1 MKVAIIGMAKS
12 GKTTIFN
19 TLTKGNAEVT
29 AYSSSLHPNIGIAKV
44 PDPRLIA
51 LTETFHPKKS
61 TPAEVTY
68 VDIGASLKAVSNKGE
83 ITGEVLNYLT
93 TADALL
99 QVVRTFED
107 KNIVHAEGNIDVE
120 RDISTMDLELAFSDL
135 AIIEKRLDRI
145 DSALKKAKVTERD
158 SYLKEQNLLNR
169 VKKDL
174 ENDIPIRQQTFDQ
187 HENKTIQ
194 HYQFLTEKPMM
205 IILNIGEDQLSQS
218 VIIEA
223 EIRESHLQFAV
234 IAICGKLEMELSQL
248 DDSSAREFRD
258 TMGLT
263 EPALDRV
270 IRSSYSLLG
279 LLSFFTTGEDEV
291 KAWTILNNSTAP
303 QAAGKVHSDIERGF
317 IRAEVISFVDFE
329 RCGNMSEARKKGLL
343 RTEGKNY
350 IVQNG
355 DMINFLFNI

>member
-1 MKVAIIGMAKS
+1 MKVAIIGLAKS

-44 PDPRLIA
+44 PDPRILS
-51 LTETFHPKKS
+51 LTETFRPKKS
-61 TPAEVTY
+61 TPAEVNY
-68 VDIGASLKAVSNKGE
+68 VDIGASLKASSNKGE

-107 KNIVHAEGNIDVE
+107 KNIVHAEGSIDAE
-120 RDISTMDLELAFSDL
+120 RDISTLDLELAFSDL
-135 AIIEKRLDRI
+135 AIIEKRLNRI
-145 DSALKKAKVTERD
+145 DSALKKAKVIERE
-158 SYLKEQNLLNR
+158 SYIKEQSLLNK

-187 HENKTIQ
+187 HEHKTIQ

-205 IILNIGEDQLSQS
+205 IILNTGEDQLSQS
-218 VIIEA
+218 ELIET
-223 EIRESHLQFAV
+223 ETKESHSQFAV

-258 TMGLT
+258 TMGLA

-270 IRSSYSLLG
+270 IRSSYTLLG
-279 LLSFFTTGEDEV
+279 LSSFFTTGADEV
-291 KAWTILNNSTAP
+291 KAWTIPNNTPAP
-303 QAAGKVHSDIERGF
+303 QAAGKVHSDIEKGF
-317 IRAEVISFVDFE
+317 IRAEVISYADFV
-329 RCGNMSEARKKGLL
+329 RCENMSEARKKGLL

-350 IVQNG
+350 FVQDG
-355 DMINFLFNI
+355 DIINYLFNI

>member
-1 MKVAIIGMAKS
+1 MKVAIIGLAKG

-44 PDPRLIA
+44 PDPRLLD

-61 TPAEVTY
+61 TPAEVNY

-107 KNIVHAEGNIDVE
+107 KNIIHAEGNIDAE

-135 AIIEKRLDRI
+135 AIIERRLNKL
-145 DSALKKAKVTERD
+145 DSSLKKAKVTERD
-158 SYLKEQNLLNR
+158 SYLKEQSLLNR
-169 VKKDL
+169 IKKDL
-174 ENDIPIRQQTFDQ
+174 ENDIPIRQQSFDQ
-187 HENKTIQ
+187 HQLNTIQ
-194 HYQFLTEKPMM
+194 HYQFLTVKPMM
-205 IILNIGEDQLSQS
+205 IILNIGESQLAQAA
-218 VIIEA
+218 ILEN
-223 EIRESHLQFAV
+223 ELKESHHQFAV
-234 IAICGKLEMELSQL
+234 VAICGKLEMELSQL
-248 DDSSAREFRD
+248 DDSSAKEFRD

-263 EPALDRV
+263 EPALNRV
-270 IRSSYSLLG
+270 IKSSYSLLG
-279 LLSFFTTGEDEV
+279 LYSFFTTGADEV
-291 KAWTILNNSTAP
+291 KAWTIPSNSTAP
-303 QAAGKVHSDIERGF
+303 QAASKIHSDIERGF
-317 IRAEVISFVDFE
+317 IRAEVISYTDFKH
-329 RCGNMSEARKKGLL
+329 CGNMSEARKKGVL

-350 IVQNG
+350 IVQDG
-355 DMINFLFNI
+355 DIINFLFNV